1 MYTVNCPSVPVAIPI
16 CEPLH
21 PGCFIDVYGN
31 VENGNFVV
39 ELLSGPHIVLH
50 VNFRFQLDEQEVVMN
65 SSSNGVW
72 GEEVRHYNPLHPHDK
87 FHLHICVL
95 PEFYEIDVNGQHLAN
110 YRHRFPMESVQAIGL
125 KGDMCIERI
134 EFDGF
139 LFHSGWDYDT
149 DYGHSG
155 YKAYGTDFYQAP
167 VFHDSHPYRQYF

>member
-72 GEEVRHYNPLHPHDK
+72 GEE
-87 FHLHICVL
+87 
-95 PEFYEIDVNGQHLAN
+95 IDVNGQHLAN

-167 VFHDSHPYRQYF
+167 VKFSDATLMGILFPSQISWKGQFRIGTKVA